1 MKKLMVCPRWSAK
14 EGLFG
19 RIANSGRLPPALSLG
34 QGLPSSTCRSS
45 LQPGGP
51 SEAQGS
57 TPALSGLARCVLCDD
72 ISTYVCVHAYL
83 CTYVHPQPLIY
94 VSLRAVICYA
104 AQCMH
109 VCMYACMCVCCMH
122 QHVVQQV
129 GSAKVASGCLGM
141 NSRMFPQRTPRLLLR
156 MTPQAASETTC
167 RMLPQTTLQTFLR
180 MNPGT
185 APQMTPWMI
194 PWSTPR
200 TTPRRTRWKIP
211 WAPPLKISWMTLLAC

>member
-1 MKKLMVCPRWSAK
+1 MVRNRSEMIRMLKKWSGDYQK
-14 EGLFG
+14 LIG
-19 RIANSGRLPPALSLG
+19 N
-34 QGLPSSTCRSS
+34 RS
-45 LQPGGP
+45 
-51 SEAQGS
+51 EMHRKFIENGS
-57 TPALSGLARCVLCDD
+57 ARVFLYICTSATVHICKFACGHLT
-72 ISTYVCVHAYL
+72 TYAYA
-83 CTYVHPQPLIY
+83 
-94 VSLRAVICYA
+94 S
-104 AQCMH
+104 QCMH

-156 MTPQAASETTC
+156 MTPRAASETTC

-211 WAPPLKISWMTLLAC
+211 GHLFSRFLG

>member
-1 MKKLMVCPRWSAK
+1 MVCPRRSAK

-19 RIANSGRLPPALSLG
+19 RNVNSGRLPPALSLG

-51 SEAQGS
+51 SEAKGS
-57 TPALSGLARCVLCDD
+57 TPALPGLARCVLCDD
-72 ISTYVCVHAYL
+72 ISTYVCTRVSVYICISATIDICKFACGHLL
-83 CTYVHPQPLIY
+83 C
-94 VSLRAVICYA
+94 VSMYA
-104 AQCMH
+104 RMH
-109 VCMYACMCVCCMH
+109 VCMYVCMLYASACRP
-122 QHVVQQV
+122 
-129 GSAKVASGCLGM
+129 ASWFCQSCLWVPW
-141 NSRMFPQRTPRLLLR
+141 NEFSDVPQRTPRLLLR

-167 RMLPQTTLQTFLR
+167 QMLPQTTLRTLLR

-211 WAPPLKISWMTLLAC
+211 GHLFSRFLG